1 MKGKLQIIIASILTA
16 MLIIPSDLVALD
28 SWQALF
34 DTSAIS
40 SASNDSVF
48 SLDDAF
54 QLVASANPA
63 LKSFEYQLIA
73 AESNLKQAGLWANPE
88 LGVEFDEVG
97 WDSPGFK
104 ESEFSISLA
113 QEFEFF
119 GQRSARKNIAQAQID
134 DAELQ
139 VKLLTFDLY
148 LETKRRY
155 YALAHAQQ
163 SVRLSHKSVE
173 LAREI
178 VENTNYRLERGA
190 ALQSEFLLAQLEEQR
205 ALLALDQAMMDVDAA
220 EAILVSMWKGKV
232 SGLKVTTGA
241 ESDFINLFDRITLL
255 SNGTDSTRDIIQ
267 KRSELEILRA
277 EKAMSIAEARPAVTL
292 SGGFKRLEVNN
303 SKSFIFGVSL
313 PIPLFNRNQGTLK
326 SLDAQLRSMEY
337 DLEQS
342 RTETISNI
350 KFHSIRVKNLV
361 HSHGTL
367 DSLLLPTA
375 EKAYRTLQQAYE
387 AGRVPFTQLLEAE
400 RALNDLNF
408 EHNDLLLTIQEQ
420 IIALENLTGI
430 TMHVTKEN

>member
-1 MKGKLQIIIASILTA
+1 MTGNIYLFLISMVVFFLSIDVKAESVWTA
-16 MLIIPSDLVALD
+16 PFNSTENG
-28 SWQALF
+28 S
-34 DTSAIS
+34 IS
-40 SASNDSVF
+40 TGSQL

-63 LKSFEYQLIA
+63 LKSFEYHLIA

-88 LGVEFDEVG
+88 LDIEFEEVG

-113 QEFEFF
+113 QEFELF

-134 DAELQ
+134 ATELQ

-148 LETKRRY
+148 LETKQRY
-155 YALAHAQQ
+155 HALAHTQQ

-205 ALLALDQAMMDVDAA
+205 ALLALDQAKLEVDAA
-220 EAILVSMWKGKV
+220 EAILVSLWNGKV

-241 ESDFINLFDRITLL
+241 ESDFINLFDRISLL
-255 SNGTDSTRDIIQ
+255 TNGTDSTREIIQ
-267 KRSELEILRA
+267 KRSEQEILRA
-277 EKAMSIAEARPAVTL
+277 EKAMAIAEARPAVTL

-313 PIPLFNRNQGTLK
+313 PIPLFNRNQGKQK

-337 DLEQS
+337 DLERS

-350 KFHSIRVKNLV
+350 NSHTIRFKNLI

-420 IIALENLTGI
+420 IIALESLTGI

>member
-1 MKGKLQIIIASILTA
+1 MTGNIYIFLISMMVLFISIDVKAESVWTA
-16 MLIIPSDLVALD
+16 PFNSTENG
-28 SWQALF
+28 S
-34 DTSAIS
+34 IS
-40 SASNDSVF
+40 TGSQL
-48 SLDDAF
+48 SLDDVF

-88 LGVEFDEVG
+88 LGVEFEEVG
-97 WDSPGFK
+97 WDAPGFK
-104 ESEFSISLA
+104 EFEFSISLA
-113 QEFEFF
+113 QDIEFF
-119 GQRSARKNIAQAQID
+119 GQRGARKNIAQAQID
-134 DAELQ
+134 NAELQ

-148 LETKRRY
+148 LETKQRY

-163 SVRLSHKSVE
+163 SVRLSYKSVE

-190 ALQSEFLLAQLEEQR
+190 SMQSEFLLAQLEEQR
-205 ALLALDQAMMDVDAA
+205 ALLALDQAKLEVNAA
-220 EAILVSMWKGKV
+220 EAILVSLWNGKV
-232 SGLKVTTGA
+232 LGMKVTTGA
-241 ESDFINLFDRITLL
+241 ESDFNNLFNRIALL

-277 EKAMSIAEARPAVTL
+277 EKAMAIAEARPAVTL

-313 PIPLFNRNQGTLK
+313 PIPLFNRNQGKQK
-326 SLDAQLRSMEY
+326 SLDAQLRSLEY
-337 DLEQS
+337 DLERS

-350 KFHSIRVKNLV
+350 NSHAIHFKNLV

-408 EHNDLLLTIQEQ
+408 EHNDLLLMIQEQ
-420 IIALENLTGI
+420 IIAMESLTGI

>member
-16 MLIIPSDLVALD
+16 ILIIPSNSLALD
-28 SWQALF
+28 SWQAPF
-34 DTSAIS
+34 DTTAMVTTPS
-40 SASNDSVF
+40 DSVLTLDDILKLVATENRSF
-48 SLDDAF
+48 RSLD
-54 QLVASANPA
+54 
-63 LKSFEYQLIA
+63 YQLRA
-73 AESNLKQAGLWANPE
+73 AKSNLEQAGLMANPE
-88 LGVEFDEVG
+88 LGMEFAEVG
-97 WDSPGFK
+97 WDAPGFK

-119 GQRSARKNIAQAQID
+119 GQRGARKNIARAQID
-134 DAELQ
+134 NAELQ

-163 SVRLSHKSVE
+163 SVILSHKAVE

-205 ALLALDQAMMDVDAA
+205 ALLALDQAKLEVDAA
-220 EAILVSMWKGKV
+220 EAILVSLWKGAV
-232 SGLKVTTGA
+232 TGLTVTTGA
-241 ESDFINLFDRITLL
+241 ESEFNNLFDRIALL

-277 EKAMSIAEARPAVTL
+277 EKAMAIAEARPAVTL

-313 PIPLFNRNQGTLK
+313 PIPLFNRNQGTRK
-326 SLDAQLRSMEY
+326 SLDAQLQSMEY

-420 IIALENLTGI
+420 IIALESLTGI